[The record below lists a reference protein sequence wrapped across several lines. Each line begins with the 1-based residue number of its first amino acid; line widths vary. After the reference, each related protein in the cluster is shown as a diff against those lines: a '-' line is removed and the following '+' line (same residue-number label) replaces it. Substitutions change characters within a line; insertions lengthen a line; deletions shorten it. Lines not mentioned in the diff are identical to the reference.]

1 MKKIILFASALAG
14 LFLASCQRENLEPVA
29 DNGQV
34 TFTVEAPAAL
44 QTRAI
49 ADGLNVDELVYEV
62 WLTNTLGDLTQ
73 GAQKLYQAK
82 ADMAVDQNDGKNKA
96 TLTLDLVNDQKFTVL
111 FWAQVGGTGVYNTTE
126 LNAVTYT
133 HKEAEY
139 YTANDENLAAF
150 YAVAYV
156 NDCQHVKQNGDPTVS
171 EVTLRRPFAQLNL
184 GTLNTST
191 EYTVDLVSSK
201 VKVTNAN
208 TVFNVATSKASAP
221 QVMEFRMNGVPT
233 DPATLTVNTTTNTTT
248 YEYAGMNYLFA
259 GDNATVEYD
268 IQTVVYNNNATAE
281 TGMTAHVT
289 NTVSSVPLKENYR
302 TNIIGNLL
310 TSKVDYVIVVDA
322 DFNTVDEDLRLVSNS
337 EELAAAVAEAKSGET
352 IYIEGEVT
360 MPYFTDK
367 ALNFIGLSERAV
379 VKQSPATH
387 IDEFYSGAELHFKN
401 LTLVGESYK
410 NNTQGYQKAA
420 KETYTDCHFQNY
432 IMFAGV
438 ETIVNDCTFEN
449 EGQYFWTGTANDITF
464 NNCQFNGKE
473 RAVKVCTVGN
483 NGEREVTFNDCEFT
497 AQNPVK
503 AAIEI
508 DGSKGSSYV
517 VNINGCTH
525 SGFAA
530 GANTGNTL
538 FNIEGA
544 ENVTVY
550 VNGAKWLGNDNWDKS
565 NITVYTAEEL
575 KNEVNAATGNIT
587 VTFGA
592 DLTGKIRLNQKR
604 DVKVTIDGNDKKFTG
619 GIHIYG
625 NGAAGNLGM
634 TIKNINFDGTGL
646 TSDEGCIYTTGG
658 INTSNSYANNV
669 TIENCT
675 FTGAGVAAI
684 RQNVGGDNN
693 WKIKD
698 CTVLSDMHSFLQIS
712 NTGENLEIEN
722 CKVYSK
728 NGANLN
734 YTAKASFT
742 GCEFDVQG
750 YAVRVGVNGSN
761 STVTKVFNFTN
772 CTLKSAN
779 DDGDAVVIIRQDA
792 QQATLNFVD
801 TELIGDPQISGSV
814 EGKTTI
820 NGLN

>member
-1 MKKIILFASALAG
+1 MKKLILFVSALAG

-29 DNGQV
+29 ENGQV

-49 ADGLNVDELVYEV
+49 ADGLNVNELVYEV
-62 WLTNTLGDLTQ
+62 WLTEDLGDLTQ
-73 GAQKLYQAK
+73 KAHKLYQARK
-82 ADMAVDQNDGKNKA
+82 DMEVVDGVNKA

-111 FWAQVGGTGVYNTTE
+111 FWAQVEGTGVYNTTE
-126 LNAVTYT
+126 LNAVTYNST
-133 HKEAEY
+133 AAETY
-139 YTANDENLAAF
+139 AANDESLAAF

-156 NDCQHVKQNGDPTVS
+156 NDCQHVKKDLSATGS

-208 TVFNVATSKASAP
+208 TVFNVATSQASEP
-221 QVMEFRMNGVPT
+221 KVMEFRMNGVPT
-233 DPATLTVNTTTNTTT
+233 NPATLTVNTTD

-259 GDNATVEYD
+259 GDNVTVEYD
-268 IQTVVYNNNATAE
+268 IVTKLNG
-281 TGMTAHVT
+281 GMEGKVN
-289 NTVSSVPLKENYR
+289 NTVYSVPLKENYR

-310 TSKVDYVIVVDA
+310 TSQVDYVIVVDA

-337 EELAAAVAEAKSGET
+337 EELAAAIAEAKTGET

-530 GANTGNTL
+530 GANTDNTL

-646 TSDEGCIYTTGG
+646 KSDEGCIYTTGG

-669 TIENCT
+669 TIDNCT

-693 WKIKD
+693 WAIKN
-698 CTVLSDMHSFLQIS
+698 CTVLSGMHSFLQIS

-761 STVTKVFNFTN
+761 STETKVFNFTD

-792 QQATLNFVD
+792 QQATLNFVN